1 VSSVRMSLACWD
13 YDRVRPLQDGRVRVS
28 GVDLTFISLRVE
40 EIFFRMLRH
49 KEFDA
54 AEMSLSSYVLTLREQ
69 PPPFVAIPAF
79 PSKSFRHSGIF
90 VHENAGISEPAD
102 LAGKT
107 VGVPEYQMTAGVWIR
122 GMLAD
127 EHGVP
132 VDSIRYRTGGLEEPG
147 REEKIPLQLPA
158 RFDVAPVPADRSLS
172 EMLATGELDAVFSTD
187 PPSCFGSA
195 KGVTRLFADFRAEEE
210 KYYARTSVLPI
221 MHVVVMRRE
230 VLERDPWIA
239 QSLYRAFEAAKQLAY
254 ADLFELAAPRVM
266 LPWLAAESQR
276 MREVFGDDFWSYGV
290 EANRH
295 TLETFLRY
303 SHEQGIA
310 DRRYT
315 ADELFA
321 PSTLETWRK

>member
-1 VSSVRMSLACWD
+1 
-13 YDRVRPLQDGRVRVS
+13 
-28 GVDLTFISLRVE
+28 
-40 EIFFRMLRH
+40 
-49 KEFDA
+49 
-54 AEMSLSSYVLTLREQ
+54 
-69 PPPFVAIPAF
+69 
-79 PSKSFRHSGIF
+79 
-90 VHENAGISEPAD
+90 
-102 LAGKT
+102 
-107 VGVPEYQMTAGVWIR
+107 
-122 GMLAD
+122 
-127 EHGVP
+127 
-132 VDSIRYRTGGLEEPG
+132 
-147 REEKIPLQLPA
+147 
-158 RFDVAPVPADRSLS
+158 
-172 EMLATGELDAVFSTD
+172 
-187 PPSCFGSA
+187 
-195 KGVTRLFADFRAEEE
+195 VTRLFADFRAEEE